1 MTRSSIF
8 PDEVVR
14 LNIMEGMSLLRAWRE
29 YKKLTQVEVAARAG
43 ISQPALAQM
52 ERNKTNPRKDTLRK
66 LAKALGVEI
75 EQLMV

>member
-29 YKKLTQVEVAARAG
+29 YKKLTQAEVAARAG

-52 ERNKTNPRKDTLRK
+52 ERNKTNPGKDTLRK
-66 LAKALGVEI
+66 LAKALGVEV